1 MRLLLIEDDRDLAL
15 GLRRDLAAA
24 GFAVD
29 WADNGVEG
37 AFLGTEQEYDAV
49 VLDLGLPGKPGLDV
63 LTDWRRAKLATPV
76 LILTARDAWHERV
89 DGLKAGADDYLGK
102 PFHVEELI
110 ARLQALVRRA
120 AGQPVAALHVAGL
133 TLDEDRQQVTLP
145 SGVTME
151 LTGTEFRLLRY
162 FMHNP
167 NKLLSKDRLM
177 EHVYD
182 QSAEHASNLI
192 EVYVRRL
199 REKIG
204 RERLRTQRGQGY
216 VFPSTH
222 SPETGG

>member
-1 MRLLLIEDDRDLAL
+1 MRLLLIEDDQDLAK
-15 GLRRDLAAA
+15 GLRQDLAAK

-29 WADNGVEG
+29 WADNGRDG
-37 AFLGTEQEYDAV
+37 AFLGAEQTYDAV

-63 LTDWRRAKLATPV
+63 LREWRAHKLATPV

-110 ARLQALVRRA
+110 ARLHALVRRA
-120 AGQPVAALHVAGL
+120 SGQADPTLQVAGL
-133 TLDEDRQQVTLP
+133 TLDEDRQLVTLAD
-145 SGVTME
+145 GAELE

-162 FMHNP
+162 FMRNP
-167 NKLLSKDRLM
+167 NKVLSKHRLM
-177 EHVYD
+177 EHIYD
-182 QSAEHASNLI
+182 QHKEHGSNLI

-204 RERLRTQRGQGY
+204 HERVRTQRGQGY
-216 VFPSTH
+216 VFPSD
-222 SPETGG
+222 P